1 MSTYFK
7 HSELQ
12 YLIVCYIN
20 EFLACTS
27 VCT

>member
-12 YLIVCYIN
+12 HLIVCYIN
-20 EFLACTS
+20 DCFVSTS
-27 VCT
+27 VRT